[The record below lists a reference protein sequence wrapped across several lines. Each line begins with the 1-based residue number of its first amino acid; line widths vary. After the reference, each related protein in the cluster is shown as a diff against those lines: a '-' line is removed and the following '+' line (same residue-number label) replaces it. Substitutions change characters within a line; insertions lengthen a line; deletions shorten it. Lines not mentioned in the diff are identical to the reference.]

1 MQIITDV
8 NEVSKKE
15 DITCI
20 ANGINVEK
28 DSKTV
33 VEYEIK
39 KIIELF
45 DKKKTIV
52 IPRAEDFSKKPAP
65 TQSSESGNYS
75 TLNLSYKQ
83 TEFFRPKHFIVYSEK
98 NRLEPKEKDYEASIS
113 DINFLSF
120 EKFFI
125 SIEQLERIISALEND
140 INKGEMIPPERAKEI
155 IANIIPDKK
164 DHVDKV
170 YKVNK
175 SYLLYLFLFF
185 LLNCVLLFLYPQL
198 DFKYS
203 NFYFKFASFYKF

>member
-15 DITCI
+15 DIIGTSSAI
-20 ANGINVEK
+20 NGEK
-28 DSKTV
+28 ESKSV
-33 VEYEIK
+33 VDYEIK

-52 IPRAEDFSKKPAP
+52 IPRAEDFSKKTAPA
-65 TQSSESGNYS
+65 QSTESGNYS

-83 TEFFRPKHFIVYSEK
+83 TEFVRPKHYVVYSEK
-98 NRLEPKEKDYEASIS
+98 NRLEPKEKDYEASTS
-113 DINFLSF
+113 DINFLTF

-125 SIEQLERIISALEND
+125 SIEQLEKIISALEND

-164 DHVDKV
+164 DHIDKI
-170 YKVNK
+170 YKVNLK
-175 SYLLYLFLFF
+175 VNYSFLFLSIAIH
-185 LLNCVLLFLYPQL
+185 LFPIFSLGSQY
-198 DFKYS
+198 
-203 NFYFKFASFYKF
+203 